1 MISAVSK
8 AWRLSKNR
16 SKNLIRSFIVFVL
29 RRYFLSDVEKLLLCD
44 NALESKRG
52 KFLPL
57 LSYSLANANN
67 PVAALN
73 YCSDVIKV
81 SDSVLWNILTDLQ
94 GARSSAYYRL
104 MNEAEAVGSVG
115 IKLQLLIKRYL
126 LNPSSKEECLLAV
139 YNIYKDRQGV
149 TALSFVRGALATLVL
164 EKAPVQDIKIWLEKF
179 DIAVDGITDSQRL
192 RFLSRLA
199 LGGNKDQFR
208 CWEKKL
214 SPKLFA
220 SNKLKFSLI
229 SFWARNE
236 VGAFTKLESMFINED
251 IWLSRQYLI
260 SIKPHFDQVL
270 IKNNFLD
277 ARFSSARLEQ
287 LKCLIL
293 GKIIDQVGFAYI
305 RLGDG
310 ESYGFGENKYI
321 DCAGLLRQELHW
333 WGTEL
338 DEGLRHELQSKF
350 LAALP
355 RADILGVPTVLRLIR
370 DFNPTRQDA
379 YERNSLISRLL
390 SVMEG
395 AAPFMSSRL
404 LVEDQSNLYLFDNDF
419 IGNVVRLAKKVY
431 VVSGVNSELVEAWN
445 PDASKVEHIEI
456 PTHRLLK
463 IGNVGTDVSGIF
475 PHVYQEY
482 IDSLGRLAGPGVVFL
497 FSAGFIGKILIAEV
511 AQKGAVGLDIGQY
524 LLAAATEK
532 VS

>member
-1 MISAVSK
+1 MRLASRGRYVALRLKSMLRDVFFAFFERYLPSVAEGLISRRLQSQGEMAISRYMVTGAV
-8 AWRLSKNR
+8 
-16 SKNLIRSFIVFVL
+16 
-29 RRYFLSDVEKLLLCD
+29 D
-44 NALESKRG
+44 
-52 KFLPL
+52 
-57 LSYSLANANN
+57 
-67 PVAALN
+67 PVDALN
-73 YCSDVIKV
+73 YMSQKMCIPTHMLWSMLCDLHGERLSVFDRIV
-81 SDSVLWNILTDLQ
+81 S
-94 GARSSAYYRL
+94 RSNEVQNFELRL
-104 MNEAEAVGSVG
+104 
-115 IKLQLLIKRYL
+115 LLAIKRAYAGTL
-126 LNPSSKEECLLAV
+126 DDERQVESLVGLYIENSQCIAGLNKKIKSSLASLIV
-139 YNIYKDRQGV
+139 DK
-149 TALSFVRGALATLVL
+149 SPP
-164 EKAPVQDIKIWLEKF
+164 EKIEFLISS
-179 DIAVDGITDSQRL
+179 IGL
-192 RFLSRLA
+192 RFSSLTEAQKVKLLSRL
-199 LGGNKDQFR
+199 LSQQCFCDYEK
-208 CWEKKL
+208 WERLFFSQL
-214 SPKLFA
+214 SSASQLKVLLVRFSVEGRAKGFSILEGLFC
-220 SNKLKFSLI
+220 NLDLEI
-229 SFWARNE
+229 SKNYCQSVRYFFDLRRN
-236 VGAFTKLESMFINED
+236 AED
-251 IWLSRQYLI
+251 
-260 SIKPHFDQVL
+260 
-270 IKNNFLD
+270 FLD
-277 ARFSSARLEQ
+277 ARFDSKVLEA
-287 LKCLIL
+287 LRSKIL
-293 GKIIDQVGFAYI
+293 EKIDNKESCAYI

-445 PDASKVEHIEI
+445 PDASKVVHIEI

-475 PHVYQEY
+475 PYVYQEY